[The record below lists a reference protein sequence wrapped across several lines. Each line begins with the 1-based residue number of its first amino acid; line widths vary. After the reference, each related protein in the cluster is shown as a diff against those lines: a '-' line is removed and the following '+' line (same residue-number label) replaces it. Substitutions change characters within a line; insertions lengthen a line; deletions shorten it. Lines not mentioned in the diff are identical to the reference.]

1 MGASKKGSVGV
12 MEETPKIEPV
22 SLITPKPPAP
32 DMTPK
37 PIVLPQSV
45 VNAVDMHHTRM
56 KEAELNRLQKLFAEG
71 RYTADEIEL
80 LVENGIIKNSTVQ
93 SLKTQILNRI
103 PGFGVQLI
111 GAMIMKNAR
120 TTLAGLVTALPVL
133 IMGISSLI
141 AGDTTNGIKQT
152 LEAVGLILVGFFAKD
167 AASTPQV
174 TPPQQ

>member
-45 VNAVDMHHTRM
+45 VNAVEMHHARM
-56 KEAELNRLQKLFAEG
+56 KEAELNRLQKLYAEG
-71 RYTADEIEL
+71 RFTADEIQL
-80 LVENGIIKNSTVQ
+80 LVENGIIEGPNVK

-103 PGFGVQLI
+103 PGFGMQII
-111 GAMIMKNAR
+111 GVMIMKNAR
-120 TTLAGLVTALPVL
+120 TTLAGLVTALPIL

-141 AGDTTNGIKQT
+141 TGDTNNGIKQT

-167 AASTPQV
+167 AVSP